1 VGGEETIVVV
11 QWRARR
17 SVGGSK
23 ARQQRTRSG
32 AGLEAWVEVVEV
44 EVEVGG
50 GGVLARR
57 EVVDDEEN
65 YDESVVVVVVC
76 SGRSHAG
83 NKYRFTT

>member
-1 VGGEETIVVV
+1 M
-11 QWRARR
+11 
-17 SVGGSK
+17 
-23 ARQQRTRSG
+23 
-32 AGLEAWVEVVEV
+32 EV
-44 EVEVGG
+44 EIDGV
-50 GGVLARR
+50 GVLARR